1 MMSIERKFFGTNG
14 IRGIPGVDL
23 TLEFIV
29 EMSQS
34 IGTYFGQGPILI
46 GWDGRISSP
55 LLSKA
60 VSAGIMAS
68 GLDVMESGSTP
79 TPGLQY
85 SVKKLGYKGG
95 VMITASHNPPQYNGI
110 KVVGE
115 DGVEISREDEAKIE
129 DIYFKRDYKRAEW
142 NSIGSCI
149 PEGAVIQTYIKGVLS
164 QVDIDAIK
172 KRTFKVVL
180 DPGNGVAALAAP
192 YALSNLGCKVLTING
207 HLDGEFSGRG
217 PEPIPSVLSGL
228 SDTVRSA
235 KADLGI
241 AYDGD
246 GDRAIFCDEKGV
258 IHWGDRTGALL
269 VDYILSK
276 NPGTLVVT
284 TVSTSQ
290 IIDIVA
296 KRNDSKVLRT
306 RVGSVDVSRA
316 MIDYKALLGL
326 EENGGFF
333 YSPHIPVRDGLMTSA
348 LILEALSRTNRTLS
362 EVITT
367 LPTFHQ
373 RKAKFDCP
381 NEIKNKV
388 MKEIESRSKGK
399 IERIDGVK
407 VWADDSTWILLR
419 PSGTEPLIRVFGES
433 PHAEKIEELMERYSL
448 MVKEIIEKIKRRES
462 G

>member
-1 MMSIERKFFGTNG
+1 MSIERKFFGTNG

-46 GWDGRISSP
+46 GYDGRISSP

-129 DIYFKRDYKRAEW
+129 GIYSKRAYKRAEW
-142 NSIGSCI
+142 NSIGSCM
-149 PEGAVIQTYIKGVLS
+149 PESAVIQTYIKGVLS

-172 KRTFKVVL
+172 KRAFKVVL
-180 DPGNGVAALAAP
+180 DPGNGVATLAAP
-192 YALSNLGCKVLTING
+192 YALSSLGCKVLTING
-207 HLDGEFSGRG
+207 HLDGGFSGRG

-276 NPGTLVVT
+276 STGALVVT

-290 IIDIVA
+290 VIDMVA
-296 KRNDSKVLRT
+296 GRNDSKVLRT

-316 MIDYKALLGL
+316 MIDHKALLGL

-333 YSPHIPVRDGLMTSA
+333 YTPHIPVRDGLMTSA
-348 LILEALSRTNRTLS
+348 LILEALSRTDRTLS
-362 EVITT
+362 EVLAT

-381 NEIKNKV
+381 NEIKKKV
-388 MKEIESRSKGK
+388 MEEIESRSKGK
-399 IERIDGVK
+399 IDRIDGVR
-407 VWADDSTWILLR
+407 VWADDNTWILLR

-433 PHAEKIEELMERYSL
+433 VYAEKIEELTKRYSS
-448 MVKEIIEKIKRRES
+448 MTKEIIEKIKRRES